1 MTKREKG
8 LFPLFVQRL
17 YERNSV
23 LVTSSKAK
31 WRDLFRLRYSVV
43 LDRGERETPY
53 REKSGGKK
61 RCFMQKGERTKSGEP
76 LQQRFLGCAQDD
88 EMRREV

>member
-43 LDRGERETPY
+43 LGRGERETSY
-53 REKSGGKK
+53 AKSRGGK